1 MADLNIYNI
10 IIFFIILSFLFQ
22 VILDKIQI
30 NYLINNLNFIP
41 ERFRNSISIV
51 DHKKSIEYARDKL
64 DHRIKRNILEI
75 VFLGAL
81 TFGGFLD
88 DLIQYAH
95 LLSLSLE
102 INAVLTGSLLV
113 FFFYCIVFLV
123 DVPFSL
129 YKQFVIEERHGFNKM
144 TFRLWLTD
152 LAKNAALSGIIIFPI
167 LYLVLFL
174 ITNRMEIG
182 VLWWTLLWALVVLL
196 SMSFMIIFPLIIAP
210 IFNKFSPIENGLLKE
225 RLEKLLTRCKF
236 KSKGLFTM
244 DGSKRSSHGN
254 AYFAGIGG
262 AKRIVLFD
270 TLIEKLN
277 EKEIEAVLAHEV
289 GHYKCGHIPSR
300 LLISA
305 LMSFGF
311 FFFLGLFID
320 EQLFFLSFGIS
331 IETMNLIEN
340 SGILS
345 ASFFIVFFYILPN
358 ALFPLRPLTAIL
370 SRKHE
375 FEADSYAAD
384 NAEASQLISALI
396 KLYKENSAPVIT
408 NKWFSLFYDSHPN
421 ALARIDALE

>member
-1 MADLNIYNI
+1 ME
-10 IIFFIILSFLFQ
+10 IL
-22 VILDKIQI
+22 
-30 NYLINNLNFIP
+30 
-41 ERFRNSISIV
+41 
-51 DHKKSIEYARDKL
+51 
-64 DHRIKRNILEI
+64 
-75 VFLGAL
+75 FLGAL

-88 DLIQYAH
+88 YVTQYAYV
-95 LLSLSLE
+95 LSLSLKVDS
-102 INAVLTGSLLV
+102 VLAGSLLV
-113 FFFYCIVFLV
+113 LFFYCVVFLV

-152 LAKNAALSGIIIFPI
+152 LAKNAALSGILIFPI
-167 LYLVLFL
+167 IYLILSL

-182 VLWWTLLWALVVLL
+182 VLWWVLLWILVVLL
-196 SMSFMIIFPLIIAP
+196 SVSFMIIFPLIIAP

-277 EKEIEAVLAHEV
+277 EREIEAVLAHEV

-320 EQLFFLSFGIS
+320 DQLFFLSFGIS
-331 IETMNLIEN
+331 IETANVIGN

-345 ASFFIVFFYILPN
+345 ASFFIVFFYIMPN
-358 ALFPLRPLTAIL
+358 ALFPLRPLTSIL

-375 FEADSYAAD
+375 FEADSYAAE
-384 NAEASQLISALI
+384 NAEATQLISALI

-421 ALARIDALE
+421 ALARINALE

>member
-1 MADLNIYNI
+1 MADLNFYNF

-22 VILDKIQI
+22 VVLDKMQI
-30 NYLINNLNFIP
+30 KYLTNNLNFIP
-41 ERFRNSISIV
+41 ERFRENISID
-51 DHKKSIEYARDKL
+51 DHKKSIEYAKDKL
-64 DHRIKRNILEI
+64 DHRIKRNLVEIL
-75 VFLGAL
+75 FLGML

-88 DLIQYAH
+88 YLTQNAYA
-95 LLSLSLE
+95 LSFSLK
-102 INAVLTGSLLV
+102 IDAVLAGSLLV
-113 FFFYCIVFLV
+113 LLFYCIVFLV

-129 YKQFVIEERHGFNKM
+129 FKQFVIEERYGFNKM

-152 LAKNAALSGIIIFPI
+152 LAKNTALSGILIFPI
-167 LYLVLFL
+167 IYLVLFL

-182 VLWWTLLWALVVLL
+182 ALWWILLWALVVLL
-196 SMSFMIIFPLIIAP
+196 SVSFMIIFPLIIAP

-331 IETMNLIEN
+331 IETTNLIEN

-358 ALFPLRPLTAIL
+358 ALFPLRPFTAIL

-375 FEADSYAAD
+375 FEADSYAAE

>member
-1 MADLNIYNI
+1 MAEYNIYNI

-30 NYLINNLNFIP
+30 KYLISNLNFIP
-41 ERFRNSISIV
+41 ERFKKSISID

-64 DHRIKRNILEI
+64 DHRIKRNTVEIL
-75 VFLGAL
+75 FLGVL
-81 TFGGFLD
+81 TFGGLLD
-88 DLIQYAH
+88 GLTQYAH
-95 LLSLSLE
+95 ILSQRLE
-102 INAVLTGSLLV
+102 VNAVLAGSLLV
-113 FFFYCIVFLV
+113 LFFYCIVFLV
-123 DVPFSL
+123 EVPFSL

-152 LAKNAALSGIIIFPI
+152 LAKNAALSGILIFPI
-167 LYLVLFL
+167 IYMILFL

-182 VLWWTLLWALVVLL
+182 VFWWILLWALVVLL
-196 SMSFMIIFPLIIAP
+196 SVSFMIIFPLFIAP

-320 EQLFFLSFGIS
+320 EQLFFQSFGIS
-331 IETMNLIEN
+331 IETTNLIEN

-358 ALFPLRPLTAIL
+358 SLFPLRPLTAIL

-375 FEADSYAAD
+375 FEADSYAAE

>member
-1 MADLNIYNI
+1 VAEYNIYNI

-30 NYLINNLNFIP
+30 KYLISNLNFIP
-41 ERFRNSISIV
+41 ERFKKSISID

-64 DHRIKRNILEI
+64 DHRIKRNTVEIL
-75 VFLGAL
+75 FLGVL
-81 TFGGFLD
+81 TFGGLLD
-88 DLIQYAH
+88 GLTQYAH
-95 LLSLSLE
+95 ILSLRLE
-102 INAVLTGSLLV
+102 VNAVLAGSLLV
-113 FFFYCIVFLV
+113 LFFYCIVFLV
-123 DVPFSL
+123 EVPFSL

-152 LAKNAALSGIIIFPI
+152 LAKNAALSGILIFPI
-167 LYLVLFL
+167 IYMILFL

-182 VLWWTLLWALVVLL
+182 VFWWILLWALVVLL
-196 SMSFMIIFPLIIAP
+196 SVSFMIIFPLFIAP

-320 EQLFFLSFGIS
+320 EQLFFQSFGIS
-331 IETMNLIEN
+331 IETTNLIEN

-358 ALFPLRPLTAIL
+358 SLFPLRPLTAIL

-375 FEADSYAAD
+375 FEADSYAAE

>member
-1 MADLNIYNI
+1 VADLNIYNI

-22 VILDKIQI
+22 VVLDKIQI
-30 NYLINNLNFIP
+30 KYLTNNLNFIP
-41 ERFRNSISIV
+41 ERFKKSISID

-64 DHRIKRNILEI
+64 DHRIKRNIVEI
-75 VFLGAL
+75 LFLGVL
-81 TFGGFLD
+81 TFGGL
-88 DLIQYAH
+88 LNGLTQYTYM
-95 LLSLSLE
+95 LSLSLE
-102 INAVLTGSLLV
+102 VNTVLAGSLLV
-113 FFFYCIVFLV
+113 LFFYCIVFLV

-129 YKQFVIEERHGFNKM
+129 YKQFVVEERHGFNKM
-144 TFRLWLTD
+144 TFRLWFSD
-152 LAKNAALSGIIIFPI
+152 LAKNVALSGILFFPI
-167 LYLVLFL
+167 IYLVLFL

-182 VLWWTLLWALVVLL
+182 VLWWVLLWALVVLL
-196 SMSFMIIFPLIIAP
+196 SVSFMIIFPLIIAP

-320 EQLFFLSFGIS
+320 DQLFYLSFGIS
-331 IETMNLIEN
+331 IETAKVIEN

-345 ASFFIVFFYILPN
+345 ASFFIVFFYIMPN
-358 ALFPLRPLTAIL
+358 ALFPLRPLTSIL

-384 NAEASQLISALI
+384 NAESSQLVSALI

-421 ALARIDALE
+421 ALARINALE

>member
-1 MADLNIYNI
+1 MAEYNIYNI

-30 NYLINNLNFIP
+30 KYLISNLNFIP
-41 ERFRNSISIV
+41 ERFKKSISID

-64 DHRIKRNILEI
+64 DHRIKRNTVEIL
-75 VFLGAL
+75 FLGVL
-81 TFGGFLD
+81 TFGGLLD
-88 DLIQYAH
+88 GLTQYAH
-95 LLSLSLE
+95 ILSLRLE
-102 INAVLTGSLLV
+102 VNAVLAGSLLV
-113 FFFYCIVFLV
+113 LFFYCIVFLV
-123 DVPFSL
+123 EVPFSL

-152 LAKNAALSGIIIFPI
+152 LAKNAALSGILIFPI
-167 LYLVLFL
+167 IYMILFL

-182 VLWWTLLWALVVLL
+182 VFWWILLWALVVLL
-196 SMSFMIIFPLIIAP
+196 SVSFMIIFPLFIAP

-320 EQLFFLSFGIS
+320 EQLFFQSFGIS
-331 IETMNLIEN
+331 IETTNLIEN

-375 FEADSYAAD
+375 FEADSYAAK
-384 NAEASQLISALI
+384 NSEATQLISALI

>member
-10 IIFFIILSFLFQ
+10 IIVFIILSFLFQ

-30 NYLINNLNFIP
+30 NYLTNNLNFIP
-41 ERFRNSISIV
+41 ERFEKSISID
-51 DHKKSIEYARDKL
+51 DHKKSIDYARDKL

-75 VFLGAL
+75 LFLGVL
-81 TFGGFLD
+81 TFGGLLD
-88 DLIQYAH
+88 GLTQYTYM
-95 LLSLSLE
+95 LSLNLE
-102 INAVLTGSLLV
+102 VNTVLAGSLLV
-113 FFFYCIVFLV
+113 LFFYCTVFLV

-144 TFRLWLTD
+144 TFRLWFTD
-152 LAKNAALSGIIIFPI
+152 LAENVALSAILFFPI
-167 LYLVLFL
+167 IYLVLFL

-182 VLWWTLLWALVVLL
+182 LLWWILLWGLVVLL
-196 SMSFMIIFPLIIAP
+196 SVSFMIIFPLIIAP
-210 IFNKFSPIENGLLKE
+210 IFNKFSPIENGLLRE

-320 EQLFFLSFGIS
+320 DQLFFLSFGIS
-331 IETMNLIEN
+331 IETANVIEN

-358 ALFPLRPLTAIL
+358 ALFPLRPLTSIL

-375 FEADSYAAD
+375 FEADSYAAE

-421 ALARIDALE
+421 ALARINALE

>member
-22 VILDKIQI
+22 VSLDKIQI
-30 NYLINNLNFIP
+30 KYLTNNLNFIP
-41 ERFRNSISIV
+41 ERFRKSISID
-51 DHKKSIEYARDKL
+51 DHKKSIEYAKDKL
-64 DHRIKRNILEI
+64 DHRVKRNIAEI
-75 VFLGAL
+75 LFLGVL
-81 TFGGFLD
+81 SFGGFLD
-88 DLIQYAH
+88 GLTQYTYM
-95 LLSLSLE
+95 LSLSLE
-102 INAVLTGSLLV
+102 VNTVLAGSLLV
-113 FFFYCIVFLV
+113 LFFYCIVFLV

-152 LAKNAALSGIIIFPI
+152 LAKNVVLSGILFFPI
-167 LYLVLFL
+167 IYLVLFL

-182 VLWWTLLWALVVLL
+182 ALWWVLLWALVVLL
-196 SMSFMIIFPLIIAP
+196 SVSFMIIFPLIIAP
-210 IFNKFSPIENGLLKE
+210 IFNKFSPIENGLLRA

-236 KSKGLFTM
+236 KSKGLYTM

-320 EQLFFLSFGIS
+320 DQLFFLSFGIS
-331 IETMNLIEN
+331 IETANVIEN

-345 ASFFIVFFYILPN
+345 ASFFIVFFYIMPN
-358 ALFPLRPLTAIL
+358 ALFPLRPLTSIL

-375 FEADSYAAD
+375 FEADSYAAE

-421 ALARIDALE
+421 ALARINALE

>member
-1 MADLNIYNI
+1 MAEYNIYNI
-10 IIFFIILSFLFQ
+10 ILIFIILSFLFQ
-22 VILDKIQI
+22 VILDKMQI
-30 NYLINNLNFIP
+30 KYLINNINFIP
-41 ERFRNSISIV
+41 ERFKKSISTD
-51 DHKKSIEYARDKL
+51 DHRKSIEYAKDKL
-64 DHRIKRNILEI
+64 DHRIKRNIVEI
-75 VFLGAL
+75 LFLGVL
-81 TFGGFLD
+81 TFGGLLD
-88 DLIQYAH
+88 GLTQYAH
-95 LLSLSLE
+95 ILSLSLE
-102 INAVLTGSLLV
+102 INAVLAGSLLV
-113 FFFYCIVFLV
+113 LFFYCIVFLV

-152 LAKNAALSGIIIFPI
+152 LAKNTALSGILIFPI
-167 LYLVLFL
+167 IYAVLFL

-182 VLWWTLLWALVVLL
+182 VFWWILLWALVVLL
-196 SMSFMIIFPLIIAP
+196 SVSFMIIFPLIIAP

-331 IETMNLIEN
+331 IETTNLIEN

-375 FEADSYAAD
+375 FEADSYAAK
-384 NAEASQLISALI
+384 NSEATQLISALI

>member
-1 MADLNIYNI
+1 MVDLNIYNI
-10 IIFFIILSFLFQ
+10 IIIFITLSFLFQ
-22 VILDKIQI
+22 VILDKIQVK
-30 NYLINNLNFIP
+30 YLIKNINFIP
-41 ERFRNSISIV
+41 ERFKVSISID
-51 DHKKSIEYARDKL
+51 DHKKSIEYAKDKL
-64 DHRIKRNILEI
+64 DHRIKRNIVEVL
-75 VFLGAL
+75 FLGVL

-88 DLIQYAH
+88 GLTQYVFM
-95 LLSLSLE
+95 LSLSLE
-102 INAVLTGSLLV
+102 IDAVLAGSLLV
-113 FFFYCIVFLV
+113 LFFYCIVFLV

-144 TFRLWLTD
+144 TFALWLTD
-152 LAKNAALSGIIIFPI
+152 LAKNAALSSVLIFPVI
-167 LYLVLFL
+167 YLVLFL
-174 ITNRMEIG
+174 ITSRVDIG
-182 VLWWTLLWALVVLL
+182 PLWWILLWALVVLL
-196 SMSFMIIFPLIIAP
+196 SVSFMIIFPLIIAP
-210 IFNKFSPIENGLLKE
+210 IFNKFSPIENGRLKE

-289 GHYKCGHIPSR
+289 GHYKCGHIPLR
-300 LLISA
+300 LMQSA

-320 EQLFFLSFGIS
+320 EQLFFLSFGMS
-331 IETMNLIEN
+331 IETTNLIGN

-358 ALFPLRPLTAIL
+358 ALFPLRPLIATL

-375 FEADSYAAD
+375 FEADSYAAK

>member
-51 DHKKSIEYARDKL
+51 DHKKSIEYAGDKL

-102 INAVLTGSLLV
+102 INAVLAGSLLV

-182 VLWWTLLWALVVLL
+182 VLWWTLLWAFVVLL

-300 LLISA
+300 LLTSA

>member
-22 VILDKIQI
+22 VVLDKIQI
-30 NYLINNLNFIP
+30 KYLTNNLNFIP
-41 ERFRNSISIV
+41 ERFKKSISID

-64 DHRIKRNILEI
+64 DHRIKRNIVDIL
-75 VFLGAL
+75 FLGVL
-81 TFGGFLD
+81 TFGGL
-88 DLIQYAH
+88 LNGLTQYTYM
-95 LLSLSLE
+95 LSLSLE
-102 INAVLTGSLLV
+102 VNTVLAGSLLV
-113 FFFYCIVFLV
+113 LFFYCIVFLV

-129 YKQFVIEERHGFNKM
+129 YKQFVIEEHHGFNKM
-144 TFRLWLTD
+144 TFRLWFSD
-152 LAKNAALSGIIIFPI
+152 LAKNVALSGILFFPI
-167 LYLVLFL
+167 INLVLFL

-182 VLWWTLLWALVVLL
+182 VLWWVLLWALVVLL
-196 SMSFMIIFPLIIAP
+196 SVSFMIIFPLIIAP

-320 EQLFFLSFGIS
+320 DQLFYLSFGIS
-331 IETMNLIEN
+331 IETAKVIEN

-345 ASFFIVFFYILPN
+345 ASFFIIFFYIMPN
-358 ALFPLRPLTAIL
+358 ALFPLRPLNSIL

-375 FEADSYAAD
+375 FEADSYAAE

-421 ALARIDALE
+421 ALARINALE

>member
-1 MADLNIYNI
+1 VADLNIYNI

-22 VILDKIQI
+22 VVLDKIQI
-30 NYLINNLNFIP
+30 KYLTNNLNFIP
-41 ERFRNSISIV
+41 ERFRKSISIG
-51 DHKKSIEYARDKL
+51 DHKKSIDYARDKL
-64 DHRIKRNILEI
+64 DHRIKRNLVEIL
-75 VFLGAL
+75 FLGVL

-88 DLIQYAH
+88 GLTQYTYM
-95 LLSLSLE
+95 LSLSLE
-102 INAVLTGSLLV
+102 VNTVLAGSLLV
-113 FFFYCIVFLV
+113 LFFYCIVFLV

-129 YKQFVIEERHGFNKM
+129 YKQFVVEERHGFNKM
-144 TFRLWLTD
+144 TFRLWFSD
-152 LAKNAALSGIIIFPI
+152 LAKNVALSGILFFPI
-167 LYLVLFL
+167 IYLVLFL

-182 VLWWTLLWALVVLL
+182 VLWWVLLWALVVLL
-196 SMSFMIIFPLIIAP
+196 SVSFMIIFPLIIAP

-320 EQLFFLSFGIS
+320 DQLFYLSFGIS
-331 IETMNLIEN
+331 IETANVIEN

-345 ASFFIVFFYILPN
+345 ASFFIVFFYIMPN
-358 ALFPLRPLTAIL
+358 ALFPLRPLTSIL

-375 FEADSYAAD
+375 FEADSYAAE

-421 ALARIDALE
+421 ALARINALE

>member
-1 MADLNIYNI
+1 MAEYNIYNI

-30 NYLINNLNFIP
+30 KYLISNLNFIP
-41 ERFRNSISIV
+41 ERFKKSISID

-64 DHRIKRNILEI
+64 DHRIKRNTVEIL
-75 VFLGAL
+75 FLGVL
-81 TFGGFLD
+81 TFGGLLD
-88 DLIQYAH
+88 GLTQYAH
-95 LLSLSLE
+95 ILSLRLE
-102 INAVLTGSLLV
+102 VNAVLAGSLLV
-113 FFFYCIVFLV
+113 LFFYCIVFLV
-123 DVPFSL
+123 EVPFSL

-152 LAKNAALSGIIIFPI
+152 LAKNAALSGILIFPI
-167 LYLVLFL
+167 IYMILFL

-182 VLWWTLLWALVVLL
+182 VFWWILLWALVVLL
-196 SMSFMIIFPLIIAP
+196 SVSFMIIFPLFIAP

-320 EQLFFLSFGIS
+320 EQLFFQSFGIS
-331 IETMNLIEN
+331 IETTNLIEN

-358 ALFPLRPLTAIL
+358 SLFPLRPLTAIL

-375 FEADSYAAD
+375 FEADSYAAE

>member
-30 NYLINNLNFIP
+30 KYLTNNLNFIP
-41 ERFRNSISIV
+41 ERFKKSISID

-64 DHRIKRNILEI
+64 DHRIKRNIVDIL
-75 VFLGAL
+75 FLGVL
-81 TFGGFLD
+81 TIGGLLD
-88 DLIQYAH
+88 GLTQYTYM
-95 LLSLSLE
+95 LSLSLE
-102 INAVLTGSLLV
+102 VNTVLAGSLLV
-113 FFFYCIVFLV
+113 LFFYCIVFLV

-144 TFRLWLTD
+144 TFRLWFTD
-152 LAKNAALSGIIIFPI
+152 LAKNIALSGVLFFPI
-167 LYLVLFL
+167 IYLVLFL

-182 VLWWTLLWALVVLL
+182 VLWWILLWALVVLL
-196 SMSFMIIFPLIIAP
+196 SVSFMIIFPLIIAP

-244 DGSKRSSHGN
+244 DGSKRSAHGN
-254 AYFAGIGG
+254 AYFAGIGR

-300 LLISA
+300 LLVSA

-320 EQLFFLSFGIS
+320 DQLFFLSFGIS
-331 IETMNLIEN
+331 IETANVIEN

-345 ASFFIVFFYILPN
+345 ASFFIVFFYIMPN
-358 ALFPLRPLTAIL
+358 ALFPLRPLTSIL

-375 FEADSYAAD
+375 FEADSYAAE
-384 NAEASQLISALI
+384 NAEANQLISALI
-396 KLYKENSAPVIT
+396 KLYKENSAPIIT

-421 ALARIDALE
+421 ALARINALE

>member
-1 MADLNIYNI
+1 
-10 IIFFIILSFLFQ
+10 
-22 VILDKIQI
+22 VLDKMQI
-30 NYLINNLNFIP
+30 KYQINNLNFIP
-41 ERFRNSISIV
+41 ERFKKSISID

-64 DHRIKRNILEI
+64 DHRIRRNTVEIL
-75 VFLGAL
+75 FLAVL
-81 TFGGFLD
+81 TFGGLLD
-88 DLIQYAH
+88 GLTQYAH
-95 LLSLSLE
+95 TLSLNLE
-102 INAVLTGSLLV
+102 VNSVLMGSLLV
-113 FFFYCIVFLV
+113 LFFYCIVFLV

-144 TFRLWLTD
+144 TFRLWLND
-152 LAKNAALSGIIIFPI
+152 LAKNVALSAILFFPI
-167 LYLVLFL
+167 IYAVLFL

-182 VLWWTLLWALVVLL
+182 VLWWIVLWALVVFL
-196 SMSFMIIFPLIIAP
+196 SVSFMIIFPLIIAP

-305 LMSFGF
+305 FMSFCF

-331 IETMNLIEN
+331 IETTSLVEN

-358 ALFPLRPLTAIL
+358 ALFPLRPVTALL

-375 FEADSYAAD
+375 FEAYSYAAEH
-384 NAEASQLISALI
+384 AAAGQLISALI
-396 KLYKENSAPVIT
+396 KLYRENSAPVIT

>member
-1 MADLNIYNI
+1 MAEYNIYNI

-30 NYLINNLNFIP
+30 KYLISNLNFIP
-41 ERFRNSISIV
+41 ERFKKSISID

-64 DHRIKRNILEI
+64 DHRIKRNTVEIL
-75 VFLGAL
+75 FLGVL
-81 TFGGFLD
+81 TFGGLLD
-88 DLIQYAH
+88 GLTQYAH
-95 LLSLSLE
+95 ILSLRLE
-102 INAVLTGSLLV
+102 VNAVLAGSLLV
-113 FFFYCIVFLV
+113 LFFYCIVFLV
-123 DVPFSL
+123 EVPFSL

-152 LAKNAALSGIIIFPI
+152 LAKNAALSGILIFPI
-167 LYLVLFL
+167 IYMILFL

-182 VLWWTLLWALVVLL
+182 VFWWILLWALVVLL
-196 SMSFMIIFPLIIAP
+196 SVSFMIIFPLFIAP

-331 IETMNLIEN
+331 IETTNLIEN

-358 ALFPLRPLTAIL
+358 SLFPLRPLTAIL

-375 FEADSYAAD
+375 FEADSYAAE

>member
-30 NYLINNLNFIP
+30 KYLTNNLNFIP
-41 ERFRNSISIV
+41 ERFKKSISID

-64 DHRIKRNILEI
+64 DHRIKRNIVEI
-75 VFLGAL
+75 LFLGVL
-81 TFGGFLD
+81 TFGGL
-88 DLIQYAH
+88 LNGLTQYTYM
-95 LLSLSLE
+95 LSLSLE
-102 INAVLTGSLLV
+102 VNTVLAGSLLV
-113 FFFYCIVFLV
+113 LFFYCIVFLV

-129 YKQFVIEERHGFNKM
+129 YKQFVVEERHGFNKM
-144 TFRLWLTD
+144 TFRLWFSD
-152 LAKNAALSGIIIFPI
+152 LAKNVALSGILFFPI
-167 LYLVLFL
+167 IYLVLFL

-182 VLWWTLLWALVVLL
+182 VLWWVLLWALVVLL
-196 SMSFMIIFPLIIAP
+196 SVSFMIIFPLIIAP

-320 EQLFFLSFGIS
+320 DQLFFLSFGIS
-331 IETMNLIEN
+331 IETANVIEN

-345 ASFFIVFFYILPN
+345 ASFFIVFFYIMPN
-358 ALFPLRPLTAIL
+358 ALFPLRPLTSIL

-375 FEADSYAAD
+375 FEADSYAAK

-408 NKWFSLFYDSHPN
+408 NKWFSMFYDSHPN
-421 ALARIDALE
+421 ALARINALE

>member
-1 MADLNIYNI
+1 MVDLNIYNI

-22 VILDKIQI
+22 VVLDKMQVKF
-30 NYLINNLNFIP
+30 LINNINFIP
-41 ERFRNSISIV
+41 DRFRKSISID
-51 DHKKSIEYARDKL
+51 DHKKSIEYAKDKL
-64 DHRIKRNILEI
+64 NHRIKRNVVEIL
-75 VFLGAL
+75 FLGVL

-88 DLIQYAH
+88 GLTQYAYA
-95 LLSLSLE
+95 LSLSLE
-102 INAVLTGSLLV
+102 VNAVLAGSLFVL
-113 FFFYCIVFLV
+113 FFYCIVFLV
-123 DVPFSL
+123 DVPFNL

-144 TFRLWLTD
+144 TFGLWLTD
-152 LAKNAALSGIIIFPI
+152 LAKNAALSGMLIFPVI
-167 LYLVLFL
+167 YLILFL
-174 ITNRMEIG
+174 ITSRMEIG
-182 VLWWTLLWALVVLL
+182 ALWWILLWALVVFL
-196 SMSFMIIFPLIIAP
+196 SVSFMIIFPLIIAP

-244 DGSKRSSHGN
+244 DGSRRSSHGN

-277 EKEIEAVLAHEV
+277 ENEIEAVLAHEV

-300 LLISA
+300 LIQSA

-331 IETMNLIEN
+331 IETMNLLDN

-345 ASFFIVFFYILPN
+345 ALFFIVFFYILPN
-358 ALFPLRPLTAIL
+358 ALFPLRPLTATL

-375 FEADSYAAD
+375 FEADSYAAE

>member
-30 NYLINNLNFIP
+30 KYLTNNLNFIP
-41 ERFRNSISIV
+41 ERFKKSISID

-64 DHRIKRNILEI
+64 DHRIKRNIVDIL
-75 VFLGAL
+75 FLGVL
-81 TFGGFLD
+81 TIGGLLD
-88 DLIQYAH
+88 GLTQYTYM
-95 LLSLSLE
+95 LSLSLE
-102 INAVLTGSLLV
+102 VNTVLAGSLLV
-113 FFFYCIVFLV
+113 LFFYCIVFLV

-144 TFRLWLTD
+144 TFRLWFTD
-152 LAKNAALSGIIIFPI
+152 LAKNIALSGVLFFPI
-167 LYLVLFL
+167 IYLVLFL

-182 VLWWTLLWALVVLL
+182 VLWWILLWALVVLL
-196 SMSFMIIFPLIIAP
+196 SVSFMIIFPLIIAP

-244 DGSKRSSHGN
+244 DGSKRSAHGN
-254 AYFAGIGG
+254 AYFAGIGR

-300 LLISA
+300 LLMSA

-320 EQLFFLSFGIS
+320 DQLFFPSFGIS
-331 IETMNLIEN
+331 IETANVIEN

-345 ASFFIVFFYILPN
+345 ASFFIVFFYIMPN
-358 ALFPLRPLTAIL
+358 ALFPLRPLTSIL

-375 FEADSYAAD
+375 FEADSYAAE
-384 NAEASQLISALI
+384 NAEANQLISALI
-396 KLYKENSAPVIT
+396 KLYKENSAPIIT

-421 ALARIDALE
+421 ALARINALE

>member
-1 MADLNIYNI
+1 M
-10 IIFFIILSFLFQ
+10 Q
-22 VILDKIQI
+22 VKF
-30 NYLINNLNFIP
+30 LINNINFIP
-41 ERFRNSISIV
+41 DRFRKSISID
-51 DHKKSIEYARDKL
+51 DHKKSIEYAKDKL
-64 DHRIKRNILEI
+64 NHRIKRNVVEIL
-75 VFLGAL
+75 FLGVL

-88 DLIQYAH
+88 GLTQYAYA
-95 LLSLSLE
+95 LSLSLE
-102 INAVLTGSLLV
+102 VNAVLAGSLFVL
-113 FFFYCIVFLV
+113 FFYCIVFLV
-123 DVPFSL
+123 DVPFNL

-144 TFRLWLTD
+144 TFGLWLTD
-152 LAKNAALSGIIIFPI
+152 LAKNAALSGMLIFPVI
-167 LYLVLFL
+167 YLILFL
-174 ITNRMEIG
+174 ITSRMEIG
-182 VLWWTLLWALVVLL
+182 ALWWILLWALVVFL
-196 SMSFMIIFPLIIAP
+196 SVSFMIIFPLIIAP

-244 DGSKRSSHGN
+244 DGSRRSSHGN

-277 EKEIEAVLAHEV
+277 ENEIEAVLAHEV

-300 LLISA
+300 LIQSA

-331 IETMNLIEN
+331 IETMNLLDN

-345 ASFFIVFFYILPN
+345 ALFFIVFFYILPN
-358 ALFPLRPLTAIL
+358 ALFPLRPLTATL

-375 FEADSYAAD
+375 FEADSYAAE

>member
-10 IIFFIILSFLFQ
+10 IIIFIILSFLFQ
-22 VILDKIQI
+22 VILDKMQVKF
-30 NYLINNLNFIP
+30 LIKNINFIP
-41 ERFRNSISIV
+41 DRFRKSISMD
-51 DHKKSIEYARDKL
+51 DHKKSVEYAKDKL
-64 DHRIKRNILEI
+64 DHRIRRNVVEIL
-75 VFLGAL
+75 FLGIL

-88 DLIQYAH
+88 GLTLYAH
-95 LLSLSLE
+95 VLSLSME
-102 INAVLTGSLLV
+102 VNAVLAGSLLV
-113 FFFYCIVFLV
+113 LFFYFIVFLV

-144 TFRLWLTD
+144 TFGLWLTD
-152 LAKNAALSGIIIFPI
+152 LAKNAALAGVLVFPVT
-167 LYLVLFL
+167 YLCLFL
-174 ITNRMEIG
+174 ITSRVEIG
-182 VLWWTLLWALVVLL
+182 ALWWILLWALVVLL
-196 SMSFMIIFPLIIAP
+196 SVSFMIVFPLIIAP

-225 RLEKLLTRCKF
+225 RLEKLLARCKF

-244 DGSKRSSHGN
+244 DGSRRSSHGN

-300 LLISA
+300 LIQSA
-305 LMSFGF
+305 LMSLGF

-340 SGILS
+340 SGVLS
-345 ASFFIVFFYILPN
+345 ALFFILFFYILPN
-358 ALFPLRPLTAIL
+358 ALFPLRPLTATL

-375 FEADSYAAD
+375 FEADSYAAE
-384 NAEASQLISALI
+384 NAEATQLISALI